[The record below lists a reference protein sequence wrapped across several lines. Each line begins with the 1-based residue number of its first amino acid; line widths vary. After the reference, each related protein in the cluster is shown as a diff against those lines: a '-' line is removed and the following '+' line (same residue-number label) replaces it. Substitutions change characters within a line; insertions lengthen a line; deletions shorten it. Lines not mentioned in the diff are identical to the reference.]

1 MQIMAAKLLPYGLTD
16 YKRIIT
22 DDYYYVDKTGIIP
35 QLERTASYLF
45 LIRPRRFGKS
55 LFLAMLQVYYD
66 VNEADN
72 FDRMFGGTWIGQHP
86 TREHNSYLIL
96 RFNFSGVSSD
106 PEKFEDSFERYCAS
120 CFDLFAASY
129 ARLFDTDFRQELRE
143 QVDMQSKMDY
153 VSQQCQLK
161 GLHIYLLI
169 DEYDNFTNTILSTY
183 GNERY
188 HSMTHGEGLFRYF
201 FNKVKEMTTGPDAA
215 VRRMFITGV
224 SPVSMDDVTSGF
236 NIGTNI
242 TTMAKYNSIIGFTEA
257 EVRAM
262 LTYYKEEGLLKDEVD
277 DVLALMK
284 PWYDCYCFS
293 EECCGE
299 SMYNADMTLYFLSYY
314 LDAGRAPKDMLDTNI
329 RTDYNK
335 LRHLISVDKKLNGN
349 FSRIRQIV
357 QDGEISAGLVKSFP
371 AEKITDPNNFVSLL
385 YYFGLLSIRRVER
398 GKFILGIPNLAVREQ
413 MYSYLVEGYEKT
425 EVFRLNFVKLGDLL
439 EGMAYQGDWRPVF
452 DFLSAEVNA
461 QTKVRQY
468 IEGET
473 LLKGFM
479 QPYLACS
486 NYFILYPEY
495 ELNKGYADFYFQPN
509 LLHFPDLPYSY
520 IVEVKYLHRGEPD
533 EAVEAKLREAAA
545 QLSSYAGDELIES
558 TRGTTTLRR
567 LAIVWRGW
575 EMAGAEE
582 VR

>member
-1 MQIMAAKLLPYGLTD
+1 MAAKLLPYGLTD

-22 DDYYYVDKTGIIP
+22 DDYYYVDKTMFIP
-35 QLERTASYLF
+35 QLEITDSFLF

-86 TREHNSYLIL
+86 TREHNKYLIL
-96 RFNFSGVSSD
+96 RFNFAGVSSD

-120 CFDLFAASY
+120 CFDIFANRY
-129 ARLFDTDFRQELRE
+129 AHFFDADFQQTLRE

-153 VSQQCQLK
+153 VSQVCLLK
-161 GLHIYLLI
+161 GLYIYLLI

-183 GNERY
+183 GTERY
-188 HSMTHGEGLFRYF
+188 NTMTHGEGLFRFF
-201 FNKVKEMTTGPDAA
+201 FNKVKELTTGPDAA
-215 VRRMFITGV
+215 IRRMFITGV

-242 TTMAKYNSIIGFTEA
+242 TTEEEFNSIIGFS
-257 EVRAM
+257 EVELRTM
-262 LTYYKEEGLLKDEVD
+262 LTYYKEEERLKGEVE
-277 DVLALMK
+277 DVLAMMK

-293 EECCGE
+293 KECCDE
-299 SMYNADMTLYFLSYY
+299 SMYNANMTLYFLKHY
-314 LDAGRAPKDMLDTNI
+314 LSKGKAPEDMLDSNI

-349 FSRIRQIV
+349 FSRIQQIV
-357 QDGEISAGLVKSFP
+357 ENGEISAELVKSFP
-371 AEKITDPNNFVSLL
+371 AEEITQPNNFTSLL
-385 YYFGLLSIRRVER
+385 YYFGLLSIRRVEE
-398 GKFILGIPNLAVREQ
+398 GTLILGIPNLAVREQ
-413 MYSYLVEGYEKT
+413 MYSYLIEGFRKT
-425 EVFRLNFVKLGDLL
+425 DTFRLDFSRLGELL
-439 EGMAYQGDWRPVF
+439 KAMAYRGNWRPVF
-452 DFLSAEVNA
+452 DFLAAEVNA

-468 IEGET
+468 IEGES

-486 NYFILYPEY
+486 KYFILYPEY

-509 LLHFPDLPYSY
+509 LQYLPDIPNSY
-520 IVEVKYLHRGEPD
+520 IVEVKYLHRGESD
-533 EAVEAKLREAAA
+533 EAVEAKLQEAIA
-545 QLSSYAGDELIES
+545 QLNSYAGDELVES
-558 TRGTTTLRR
+558 TRGTTTLHR

-575 EMAGAEE
+575 EMVRAEE
-582 VR
+582 TTDDK